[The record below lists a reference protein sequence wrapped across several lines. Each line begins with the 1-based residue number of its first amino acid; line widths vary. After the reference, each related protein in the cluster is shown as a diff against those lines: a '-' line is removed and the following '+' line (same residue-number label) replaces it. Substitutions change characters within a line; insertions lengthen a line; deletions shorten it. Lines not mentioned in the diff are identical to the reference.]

1 MMLAAQRRSEILT
14 LLERDRIVRVSQLVS
29 ALGVSD
35 MTIRRDLSALHEQGA
50 LEKVHGGAVVR
61 SEPSTAEPGFEAK
74 SARQLTQK
82 EAIASRAAQL
92 VHPGSAIA
100 ISAGT
105 TTFAFARHLVAIP
118 GLTVVTNSVWVAD
131 LLHGAR
137 VPSHTVLLTGG
148 VRTPSDAL
156 VGPVAIAALRSLH
169 LDTVFMGVHGVDA
182 GAGFSTP
189 NLLEAETNRAMIA
202 SGRRMVVLA
211 DSTKWGVVGLSSMA
225 PLSNASALITD
236 TGMSQS
242 ARQAVAEH
250 VDELVLVAPE
260 EISDGWEGSAT
271 VASASG
277 QVHEY
282 GAYHPGGRA

>member
-1 MMLAAQRRSEILT
+1 MLAAQRRAEILAR
-14 LLERDRIVRVSQLVS
+14 LERDGIVRVSELVS

-35 MTIRRDLSALHEQGA
+35 MTIRRDLLTLDEQGA

-61 SEPSTAEPGFEAK
+61 AEPSTAEPGFEAK
-74 SARQLTQK
+74 SVRQLAQK
-82 EAIASRAAQL
+82 EAIAARAAQL

-105 TTFAFARHLVAIP
+105 TTFALARHLVGIP

-156 VGPVAIAALRSLH
+156 VGPLTIAALRSLH
-169 LDTVFMGVHGVDA
+169 LDTVFMGVHGMDA

-189 NLLEAETNRAMIA
+189 NLMEAEANRAMIA
-202 SGRRMVVLA
+202 SGRRLVVVA

-225 PLSNASALITD
+225 DLSKASALITD
-236 TGMSQS
+236 TGLSVT
-242 ARQAVAEH
+242 ARQSLAEH
-250 VDELVLVAPE
+250 VDELVLVVPE
-260 EISDGWEGSAT
+260 NSDGANGFPTVTAPPRHQAPSAT
-271 VASASG
+271 
-277 QVHEY
+277 Q
-282 GAYHPGGRA
+282 

>member
-1 MMLAAQRRSEILT
+1 MLAAQRRSEIIA
-14 LLERDRIVRVSQLVS
+14 LLERDRIVRVSHLVS
-29 ALGVSD
+29 TLGVSD
-35 MTIRRDLSALHEQGA
+35 MTIRRDLLALHEQGA

-61 SEPSTAEPGFEAK
+61 QEPSTAEPGFEAK
-74 SARQLTQK
+74 SARQLAQK
-82 EAIASRAAQL
+82 ESIAARAAAM

-100 ISAGT
+100 VSAGT

-131 LLHGAR
+131 LLHSAR

-156 VGPVAIAALRSLH
+156 VGPMAIAALRSLH
-169 LDTVFMGVHGVDA
+169 LDTVFMGVHGMDA

-202 SGRRMVVLA
+202 SGRRLVVLA

-225 PLSNASALITD
+225 ALSKASALITD
-236 TGMSQS
+236 TGLSPS
-242 ARQAVAEH
+242 ARQSLSEQ
-250 VDELVLVAPE
+250 VDDLVLVEPE
-260 EISDGWEGSAT
+260 ESSGGWDDAEDPRG
-271 VASASG
+271 V
-277 QVHEY
+277 QDL
-282 GAYHPGGRA
+282 